1 MSSILTN
8 NSAMVAL
15 ETLRGIN
22 RNLESIQSQI
32 STGRKISSAK
42 DNAAIWAISTVM
54 STDVSSFKQITDS
67 LNLGSSTVGVAR
79 AASEQVTNMLQEMKN
94 LIVSAQEQNVD
105 RNKIQTDIGQVRA
118 QIESIVGAA
127 QFNGQNLLQG
137 GGAISVLSSL
147 DRASDQSVTASTIS
161 ITRIDL
167 QTTVQAMGTVALN
180 SGAGSAAVGAA
191 TIADSATG
199 TYTLTAG
206 TIAEGYSY
214 SMTIGTDT
222 VEYVAKANETLNDV
236 AGALKTA
243 FDALGVTGI
252 AITVNAATDPTA
264 TDVTLSVAN
273 TSGAT
278 VAFADASFTGGTAGG
293 GLATL
298 TAIDVTT
305 DTGATAALNSIE
317 GVLQTAIDAAAS
329 FGSAQKRIG
338 YQAEFVTTLIDS
350 LTSGVGAMVDA
361 DIEAASARLQALQ
374 VQQQLGIQALS
385 IANQQP
391 QSLLSL
397 FR

>member
-22 RNLESIQSQI
+22 RNLESVQSQI

>member
-206 TIAEGYSY
+206 AIAEGYSY

>member
-22 RNLESIQSQI
+22 RNLESVQSQI
-32 STGRKISSAK
+32 STGKKIATAK

-54 STDVSSFKQITDS
+54 STDISSFKQITDS

-105 RNKIQTDIGQVRA
+105 RNKIQTDIVQVRA
-118 QIESIVGAA
+118 QITSIVGAA
-127 QFNGQNLLQG
+127 QFNGQNLLKG
-137 GGAISVLSSL
+137 VGSISVLSSL
-147 DRASDQSVTASTIS
+147 DRAADQTVTASTIS
-161 ITRIDL
+161 VARIDL
-167 QTTVQAMGTVALN
+167 QTSAQAMGTTALN
-180 SGAGSAAVGAA
+180 SGAGSSAVGAA

-206 TIAEGYSY
+206 AIAEGTSY
-214 SMTIGTDT
+214 SLTIGTDT
-222 VEYVAKANETLNDV
+222 VEYVSKANENLNDV
-236 AGALKTA
+236 AGALKSA
-243 FDALGVTGI
+243 FDALSVTGI
-252 AITVNAATDPTA
+252 ALTVTTATDPTA
-264 TDVTLSVAN
+264 TDVTIAVAN

-278 VAFADASFTGGTAGG
+278 VAFVEASYTGGTAAG
-293 GLATL
+293 GLASVA
-298 TAIDVTT
+298 AIDVTT
-305 DTGATAALNSIE
+305 DAGAASALSSIE
-317 GVLQTAIDAAAS
+317 GVLQSAIDAAAS
-329 FGSAQKRIG
+329 FGSSQKRIG
-338 YQAEFVTTLIDS
+338 YQTEFVTTLIDS
-350 LTSGVGAMVDA
+350 LTSGVGAMTDA
-361 DIEAASARLQALQ
+361 DIEAASARLQSLQ

>member
-22 RNLESIQSQI
+22 RNLESVQSQI
-32 STGRKISSAK
+32 STGKKIATAK

-54 STDVSSFKQITDS
+54 STDISSFKQITDS

-105 RNKIQTDIGQVRA
+105 RNKIQTDIVQVRS

-147 DRASDQSVTASTIS
+147 DRASDQTVTASTIS

-167 QTTVQAMGTVALN
+167 QTTVQAMGTTALD
-180 SGAGSAAVGAA
+180 SGAGSAAVGAS
-191 TIADSATG
+191 TIANNATG
-199 TYTLTAG
+199 TYTMTAG
-206 TIAEGYSY
+206 AIAEGTSY

-222 VEYVAKANETLNDV
+222 VEYVSRANENLNDV
-236 AGALKTA
+236 AGALKSA
-243 FDALGVTGI
+243 FDALGVTGV
-252 AITVNAATDPTA
+252 AITVNAATDPTS

-273 TSGAT
+273 TSGGSL
-278 VAFADASFTGGTAGG
+278 AFVDASFTGGTAGG

-298 TAIDVTT
+298 TAINVTT
-305 DTGATAALNSIE
+305 DAGAASALSSIE
-317 GVLQTAIDAAAS
+317 GVLQSAIDAAAS
-329 FGSAQKRIG
+329 FGSSQKRIG
-338 YQAEFVTTLIDS
+338 YQTEFVTTLIDS
-350 LTSGVGAMVDA
+350 LTSGVGAMTDA
-361 DIEAASARLQALQ
+361 DIEAASARLQSLQ